1 MYDPIITE
9 NLTENDG
16 TGNDS
21 PTDEG
26 TPDSEPPSEDAGTS
40 AGEEDPGTG
49 EGDPGT
55 GGGEPGTGGGDAGTG
70 GGDAGTGGGDSGDM
84 PYDEESKNNND
95 GIKTS
100 KSSPLSGST
109 YERPVSQKTE
119 SGSSPS
125 VKAANDYLEKQH
137 QMISNIQLES
147 QKSLGDLDANNL
159 NVLNAQRQ
167 NALKNLQ
174 NQWEVESTLRPKLQV
189 EDQLVSNVEDELGK
203 TRKLFDNKNAYFSFR
218 RQTEINNYYNKRAE
232 AYQRLFKMSIIFL
245 VFLMIIGFFQ
255 GRGTISANI
264 GNLLTLIILVIA
276 GIYVIAEYY
285 DIQRRDNMNFEEYD
299 YGDANVG
306 GGGGGD
312 GGDGSGSKWGLCVNQ
327 NCCTDGMIFKDGK
340 CQFE

>member
-9 NLTENDG
+9 NLTENDD
-16 TGNDS
+16 TSNDS

-26 TPDSEPPSEDAGTS
+26 TPDSEPPTEDAETG

-49 EGDPGT
+49 EEDP
-55 GGGEPGTGGGDAGTG
+55 GTG